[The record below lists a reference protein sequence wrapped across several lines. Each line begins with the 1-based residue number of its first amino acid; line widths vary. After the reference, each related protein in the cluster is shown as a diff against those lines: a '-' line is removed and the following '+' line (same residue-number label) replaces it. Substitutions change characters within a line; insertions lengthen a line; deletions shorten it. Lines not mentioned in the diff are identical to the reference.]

1 MLIDDCLTWKNH
13 IDCVSK
19 TISRNIG
26 VMNKLKHFVPT
37 GILHVLY
44 CTLVLPYLN
53 YGILIWGDTFKSYLD
68 KLIKLQEWA
77 IRTVS
82 NSHYRSHTWPIFAK
96 YNVLTVTDMHTLEL
110 GTFMYR
116 NSVNELPSSFNNYF
130 TKRSEVHNYLTRH
143 GIILSLTKNKKT
155 FSDRSVRPRLCSL
168 VSGMP

>member
-1 MLIDDCLTWKNH
+1 MIALQYMQKKH

-19 TISRNIG
+19 TISRNIIG

-37 GILHVLY
+37 RILHVLY

-53 YGILIWGDTFKSYLD
+53 YGILIWGDTCKSYLD
-68 KLIKLQEWA
+68 KLIRLQKWA

-82 NSHYRSHTWPIFAK
+82 NSHYRSHTGPIFAK
-96 YNVLTVTDMHTLEL
+96 YNVLTVTDMDTLEL

-143 GIILSLTKNKKT
+143 SNLKTRKHFRTILSVPLA
-155 FSDRSVRPRLCSL
+155 L